1 MVPDPVVGSNE
12 VVVPTMVPVDTPAG
26 NFVPETGALV
36 TVGTPQEFPPESRD
50 SCSIRAKLNGTR
62 FGAEAQSCR
71 AVNPVLKHSVR
82 DPLPLA
88 ANLPARLAS
97 VTPPW
102 SSWAWLTPIG
112 PPIIVAI
119 RINNPSPV
127 ARPSFISFIAR
138 TPSLPSFIEFSPLLL
153 WNG

>member
-1 MVPDPVVGSNE
+1 MLIVPLPVVGSN

-26 NFVPETGALV
+26 NVVPATGALV
-36 TVGTPQEFPPESRD
+36 TVGTPQEFPAASRV
-50 SCSIRAKLNGTR
+50 SCSIRAKLYGTTI
-62 FGAEAQSCR
+62 GAVAQSCR
-71 AVNPVLKHSVR
+71 AVCPALKQSVR

-97 VTPPW
+97 VTPP
-102 SSWAWLTPIG
+102 SSWAWLTLTA

-127 ARPSFISFIAR
+127 ARRSFISFIDR
-138 TPSLPSFIEFSPLLL
+138 TPSLPGFIEFSPLLL